1 MAFALVLSACGV
13 AGSKAPAE
21 ASGAAYGQAKMKRDR
36 SGDVVSMRSQI
47 TTMDAADVDIEEES
61 MPAPASA
68 PPGEAAHPAG
78 AGYMFAQGAPAP
90 APPRTT
96 PPPIST
102 APVVAPGERGVREP
116 LLIYTA
122 TLHLAVFETKKAMSE
137 VEKLT
142 KKLGGYLVQRD
153 DSLIVVRVPADKFET
168 ALGGV
173 AGLGDEL
180 HRSVKVDD
188 ITEAFNDL
196 EIRLKNFEAVRR
208 RLEELLARAVNVEEA
223 LSVEQQLER
232 VAGEIESIKG
242 RLKRFRELV
251 AFSTIWVQFR
261 PRVAEQVDSEFELPF
276 PWLRELGLGRL
287 LSL

>member
-1 MAFALVLSACGV
+1 
-13 AGSKAPAE
+13 
-21 ASGAAYGQAKMKRDR
+21 
-36 SGDVVSMRSQI
+36 
-47 TTMDAADVDIEEES
+47 
-61 MPAPASA
+61 
-68 PPGEAAHPAG
+68 
-78 AGYMFAQGAPAP
+78 MFAQGAPAP